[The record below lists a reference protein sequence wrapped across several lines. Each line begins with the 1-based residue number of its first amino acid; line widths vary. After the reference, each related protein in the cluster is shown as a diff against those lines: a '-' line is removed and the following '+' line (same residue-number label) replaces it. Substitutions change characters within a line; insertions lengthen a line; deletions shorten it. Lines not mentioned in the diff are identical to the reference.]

1 MGVTGTAVR
10 SFVLHN
16 VATDFADDDDT
27 CCYDFADT
35 GNAHG
40 SFYMYAQSSLKLRV
54 IVTNRMRIIYLYLNL
69 EVFLL

>member
-1 MGVTGTAVR
+1 MGVTGTTLSKVR

-27 CCYDFADT
+27 CCYNLADT

-40 SFYMYAQSSLKLRV
+40 SCYMYVCICMHSLH
-54 IVTNRMRIIYLYLNL
+54 
-69 EVFLL
+69 